1 MIEANL
7 MGEKR
12 DEKEVVFQVGLLQ
25 RHTIL
30 MLEPTFLGILRD
42 TTHSCLA
49 KQVLKLYFNRAK
61 HGPTTFR
68 LGPGSTPKN
77 MLTAKVTPSGKGVK
91 PNLICVYPAKFA
103 L

>member
-42 TTHSCLA
+42 TTHTCLA
-49 KQVLKLYFNRAK
+49 KQVLKLDFNRAK
-61 HGPTTFR
+61 HGPTTFKQTWSR
-68 LGPGSTPKN
+68 FYTK
-77 MLTAKVTPSGKGVK
+77 KYVDGKSDTVGERSQT
-91 PNLICVYPAKFA
+91 
-103 L
+103 